1 MIIRNTRRLAMMFAV
16 AATLVVGDLAIAQG
30 ALSADLPTHPALAM
44 PSKDRIEMSKLVQQ
58 RNRLAVQLRRAD
70 AQASKLM
77 KQGRDATV
85 VHAQQVSLQDQLDLV
100 ELRLAILA
108 TRYGVAVPP
117 GPGTDGG
124 EVTEELLDQG
134 LSARTRR
141 AFSRGRDRA
150 VAQMRRDTLS
160 FLASLDF
167 QSFLSGEG

>member
-1 MIIRNTRRLAMMFAV
+1 MTVRNVRRVATLVAI
-16 AATLVVGDLAIAQG
+16 AATLVTGDLALAQ
-30 ALSADLPTHPALAM
+30 SAPSGEPPTHPALAM
-44 PSKDRIEMSKLVQQ
+44 PSKDRVELNKLVQQ

-77 KQGRDATV
+77 KQGQDATV

-117 GPGTDGG
+117 GPGTDGS
-124 EVTEELLDQG
+124 EVTEDMLDAG
-134 LSARTRR
+134 LGARTRR

-150 VAQMRRDTLS
+150 VEQMKRDTLS

-167 QSFLSGEG
+167 ESFLTGGS